1 MTTVYIALGSNL
13 GDRLANLRAAVA
25 LLAENGIDVVAK
37 SSVWQTAPVPA
48 DQPPFLNAA
57 VRAETELAPLDL
69 LDALKRIEWALGRRP
84 ERHWGPRPVDLDIL
98 FCGEE
103 ELVSERLT
111 IPHERIVE
119 RNFVLA
125 PLADVLPG
133 PLPVIGKSATGL
145 LAVVGSA
152 GLERTGRVL

>member
-1 MTTVYIALGSNL
+1 MMTVYIALGSNL

-48 DQPPFLNAA
+48 DQPPFLNAV

-69 LDALKRIEWALGRRP
+69 LDALKRSEWALGRRP

-98 FCGEE
+98 FYGEE

-133 PLPVIGKSATGL
+133 PLPVIGKSATEL

>member
-1 MTTVYIALGSNL
+1 M
-13 GDRLANLRAAVA
+13 
-25 LLAENGIDVVAK
+25 
-37 SSVWQTAPVPA
+37 
-48 DQPPFLNAA
+48 
-57 VRAETELAPLDL
+57 
-69 LDALKRIEWALGRRP
+69 
-84 ERHWGPRPVDLDIL
+84 DLDIL
-98 FCGEE
+98 FYGEE

-133 PLPVIGKSATGL
+133 PLPVIGKSATEL

-152 GLERTGRVL
+152 GLERMPDRAASSP